1 MSLYTSIAP
10 VAKAVT
16 GAVVAGLG
24 ALGTA
29 LIADESGNV
38 AVTAGEWVAVATA
51 TLVASYAVWQ
61 IPNEDPAA
69 EHQDESVQPADGDH
83 NPFDTL

>member
-1 MSLYTSIAP
+1 MSLYTRVAP

-24 ALGTA
+24 ALGVA
-29 LIADESGNV
+29 LTPDESGLV
-38 AVTAGEWVAVATA
+38 SVTAGEWVAAAVA

-61 IPNEDPAA
+61 IPNEKVTPVDQHDG
-69 EHQDESVQPADGDH
+69 HQDE
-83 NPFDTL
+83 LEYEL